1 MIGSGTRFLSGISVY
16 TIRLANAIAAVRPVT
31 VITMRQ
37 LLPTRFY
44 PGRDRVGQRLAELK
58 LDPTVKVLDGVDWYW
73 LPSMLRAIA
82 FLVRNRP
89 EIMIMQWWTGTVL
102 HSYVLLALVGRLLG
116 ARIVIEFHEILDTG
130 EARMGFVR
138 AYVRLLGPL
147 LLRMASAYAVHSTF
161 DRDLVTSRY
170 KVGSRPVHV
179 LPHGPHDHYQGE
191 VDADALPAARP
202 ASAEAC
208 NLLFFGVIR
217 PYKGLEDLVA
227 AFDRIP
233 EDEIDGFWLTV
244 VGETW
249 EGWTLPAEMIQ
260 SSRYRDRIT
269 FVNRYVHDRELD
281 AYLRGAD
288 AVILPYRRSSLSG
301 PLHVAMGYG
310 LPIVITNVGGNAEA
324 ANGYDGVVLANPAD
338 PDALN
343 EAIGAVALLRGG
355 QFAHPTSWDRT
366 REAYEAVFAD
376 LERPGPKRRAGR

>member
-1 MIGSGTRFLSGISVY
+1 M
-16 TIRLANAIAAVRPVT
+16 
-31 VITMRQ
+31 
-37 LLPTRFY
+37 
-44 PGRDRVGQRLAELK
+44 
-58 LDPTVKVLDGVDWYW
+58 
-73 LPSMLRAIA
+73 
-82 FLVRNRP
+82 
-89 EIMIMQWWTGTVL
+89 
-102 HSYVLLALVGRLLG
+102 
-116 ARIVIEFHEILDTG
+116 
-130 EARMGFVR
+130 
-138 AYVRLLGPL
+138 
-147 LLRMASAYAVHSTF
+147 
-161 DRDLVTSRY
+161 
-170 KVGSRPVHV
+170 
-179 LPHGPHDHYQGE
+179 
-191 VDADALPAARP
+191 
-202 ASAEAC
+202 
-208 NLLFFGVIR
+208 IR

-233 EDEIDGFWLTV
+233 EDEIDGYWLTV

-324 ANGYDGVVLANPAD
+324 ADGYEGVVLANPAD
-338 PDALN
+338 PEALS
-343 EAIGAVALLRGG
+343 EAIGAVARLRGG

-376 LERPGPKRRAGR
+376 LERPGPKRRVGR